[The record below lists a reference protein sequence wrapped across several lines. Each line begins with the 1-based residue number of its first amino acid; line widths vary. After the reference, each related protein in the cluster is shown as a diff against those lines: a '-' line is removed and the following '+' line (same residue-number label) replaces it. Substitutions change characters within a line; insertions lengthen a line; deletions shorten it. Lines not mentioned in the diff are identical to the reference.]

1 MVFKSEGANGL
12 VKRLNET
19 FVTFGIPEEI
29 TSDGG
34 PQFTAGATQ
43 SFLDAWKV
51 HHRKTS
57 VANPHANSRA
67 EIGVKAVKRLLMDN
81 IGPSGTLDTDKFQR
95 AMLIYCNSIDPETKD
110 SPALILFGRPIR
122 DTIPIPLGRY
132 CPHNTWKEML
142 SYRER
147 ALAKRHSREHEK
159 WNEHIHLLQP
169 LKVGDHVYIQ
179 NLVGN
184 HPKRSD
190 RTGVVVEVKQFHQYI
205 VRIDGSGRV
214 TLRNRQHLR
223 KFVPFYDKPAVER
236 AINITPMTAPV
247 TDKSQLSD
255 NPSSSVTRL
264 VKPPVQTLPDTGPEP
279 SVTTYEPRSPVTD
292 LVKTPVQILLDK
304 GPEPPVTN
312 HDEPGSPTPYSAVS
326 DLSPESRSPTRQLPV
341 SEPRISIQ
349 PSEPSSKKIPRA
361 LARLLPHN
369 QPGIEESMPLRPTRR
384 TSTKD

>member
-1 MVFKSEGANGL
+1 M
-12 VKRLNET
+12 
-19 FVTFGIPEEI
+19 
-29 TSDGG
+29 
-34 PQFTAGATQ
+34 
-43 SFLDAWKV
+43 
-51 HHRKTS
+51 
-57 VANPHANSRA
+57 
-67 EIGVKAVKRLLMDN
+67 
-81 IGPSGTLDTDKFQR
+81 
-95 AMLIYCNSIDPETKD
+95 
-110 SPALILFGRPIR
+110 
-122 DTIPIPLGRY
+122 
-132 CPHNTWKEML
+132 
-142 SYRER
+142 
-147 ALAKRHSREHEK
+147 
-159 WNEHIHLLQP
+159 
-169 LKVGDHVYIQ
+169 GDHVYIQ

-184 HPKRSD
+184 HPKCRE
-190 RTGVVVEVKQFHQYI
+190 RTGVVVEVKQFHQYV

-236 AINITPMTAPV
+236 AINITPMTALV

-264 VKPPVQTLPDTGPEP
+264 VKPPVLTLPDTGPEP

-292 LVKTPVQILLDK
+292 LVKTPVQIHLDK

-341 SEPRISIQ
+341 SEPRISSQ
-349 PSEPSSKKIPRA
+349 PSEPSSKKIPRT